1 MATPSSVDRRRRE
14 RPSSVIH
21 AVASGLDAG
30 SKPSS
35 RGIGRRN
42 GDATRGARVRINAAA
57 DNNGEEGAAEVEA
70 GGGGNDDGAGEG
82 GDDGNG
88 GGGGGGDDGSD
99 GDEEEED
106 KEGRLSRDE
115 VRARDQPRRDRPR
128 SKSRYVFT
136 LVVTPRIP
144 WVGFLNDDH

>member
-1 MATPSSVDRRRRE
+1 MWTSGLATPSSVDRRRRE

-57 DNNGEEGAAEVEA
+57 DNNGEEGAAEA

-115 VRARDQPRRDRPR
+115 VRARDQPRRDRP
-128 SKSRYVFT
+128 
-136 LVVTPRIP
+136 
-144 WVGFLNDDH
+144 

>member
-1 MATPSSVDRRRRE
+1 MCLEQAKAEAEAARE
-14 RPSSVIH
+14 AEKR
-21 AVASGLDAG
+21 ALL
-30 SKPSS
+30 
-35 RGIGRRN
+35 
-42 GDATRGARVRINAAA
+42 
-57 DNNGEEGAAEVEA
+57 EAAEVEA

-144 WVGFLNDDH
+144 